1 MRNDKVSEIR
11 KILNQEP
18 PPTTVNSDTEGDPAG
33 DPSRTGAV
41 PELPSPDAALDELQK
56 DYDELADELKAQKEE
71 FLRQAAEYENSRKR
85 LAKDR
90 DEAVKYAGERLLQDI
105 FPVLDSLEMTLSHV
119 KPEQAEDPLVSGVRL
134 ILKQFQQTLTKYGL
148 EEVGNAGDPFDPN
161 KHEAI
166 GTEASAESAPG
177 LVTRVHRKGYRLKD
191 RLVRAALVTVSQ

>member
-11 KILNQEP
+11 KILNQENP
-18 PPTTVNSDTEGDPAG
+18 PENTLES
-33 DPSRTGAV
+33 SAV
-41 PELPSPDAALDELQK
+41 PELPSPDVALDELQK
-56 DYDELADELKAQKEE
+56 NYDELAAEMKAQKEE

-134 ILKQFQQTLTKYGL
+134 ILKQFQQTLAKYGL
-148 EEVGNAGDPFDPN
+148 EELGNAGDPFDPN
-161 KHEAI
+161 FHEAI
-166 GTEASAESAPG
+166 GTETSSEFASG
-177 LVTRVHRKGYRLKD
+177 LVTRIHRKGYRLKD